1 MIDNIGYYHPKCGKM
16 EEDLKAANEK
26 YQKEVERYEQVLI
39 RIEELI
45 ILTQDKNE
53 HIKQLKVKVYED
65 TELINKISEELA
77 VVEKLIPRKQK

>member
-1 MIDNIGYYHPKCGKM
+1 M

>member
-1 MIDNIGYYHPKCGKM
+1 M

-45 ILTQDKNE
+45 ILIQDKNE
-53 HIKQLKVKVYED
+53 HTKQLKVKVYED
-65 TELINKISEELA
+65 KELINKISEELA
-77 VVEKLIPRKQK
+77 VVEKLIPLKQK